1 MRITSATLFEQTG
14 AVKANV
20 AMVRKATGGND

>member
-14 AVKANV
+14 AVKQGPAP
-20 AMVRKATGGND
+20 VRKAIGGND